1 MMLTETVEVKVSIH
15 APARGATLNN
25 SRVFKID
32 VFQSTHPRGVRHGSS
47 KEWTGGA
54 FVSIH
59 APARG
64 ATYARLYIDQGT
76 RYSPQIANL
85 IA

>member
-1 MMLTETVEVKVSIH
+1 MMLFRWNFLVSIH
-15 APARGATLNN
+15 APARGATGELNTN
-25 SRVFKID
+25 LVNY
-32 VFQSTHPRGVRHGSS
+32 Q
-47 KEWTGGA
+47 
-54 FVSIH
+54 VSIH